1 MGGRLKCD
9 FPMPSGFPA
18 RIINPD
24 GTYATPTHIRSRFS
38 GNVKSWQT
46 LETIC
51 NRHLLAQDL

>member
-38 GNVKSWQT
+38 GYVKSW
-46 LETIC
+46 
-51 NRHLLAQDL
+51 